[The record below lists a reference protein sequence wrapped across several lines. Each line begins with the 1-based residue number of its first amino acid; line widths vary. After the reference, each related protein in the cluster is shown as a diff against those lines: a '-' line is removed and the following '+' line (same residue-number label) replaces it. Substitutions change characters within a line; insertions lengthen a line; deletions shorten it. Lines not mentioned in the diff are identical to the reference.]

1 MNFFSE
7 HGHLCFSR
15 GKTRA
20 TKVLAIIMILSLLGG
35 ATACG
40 RTYSADAGDSHEE
53 TAADVQDSHEET
65 ETDTVTESDDD
76 TAPAVSATESGD
88 NGELEETEAPVLQE
102 TEASDE
108 KDNGEEDK
116 MKTKYDR
123 HGALHV
129 NNAGKLVDH
138 NGETVALHGYST
150 HGINLYDGYVNREFL
165 EYLRDEWHIDIIRLA
180 MYTAEENGYCACDEA
195 GKQHL
200 MDVIDTGVKA
210 ATELGLYVIIDWHI
224 LSDSNPKMHEDQAAD
239 FFDKVSQKYSAYGN
253 VFYEICN
260 EPNVDAT
267 WADVKDYASRII
279 PIIRNNDKY
288 SVILVGTPKWC
299 QRLDEA
305 VAEPITI
312 DDNIMYCLHF
322 YADTHRDDLRQVC
335 RDALNAKLPIFVSE
349 FGTCDASGNG
359 PHNADEA
366 DKWIKL
372 LDDNEISYVM
382 WNISNKD
389 ETSAM
394 IAPGCDKLNG
404 GYSDDELREP
414 AKWYRDILKAH

>member
-1 MNFFSE
+1 M
-7 HGHLCFSR
+7 
-15 GKTRA
+15 
-20 TKVLAIIMILSLLGG
+20 LAIIMILSLIGG

-40 RTYSADAGDSHEE
+40 KGKHADIVPDSEEAATDIAPE
-53 TAADVQDSHEET
+53 TAD
-65 ETDTVTESDDD
+65 DTVSE
-76 TAPAVSATESGD
+76 VSATEPEG
-88 NGELEETEAPVLQE
+88 NGESIENEAPVLQE
-102 TEASDE
+102 TESSDE
-108 KDNGEEDK
+108 TDNGEEDK
-116 MKTKYDR
+116 MKTKYDK

-138 NGETVALHGYST
+138 NGEVVALHGYST

-165 EYLRDEWHIDIIRLA
+165 EYMRDEWNIDIIRLA
-180 MYTAEENGYCACDEA
+180 MYTSEENGYCVGDEA
-195 GKQHL
+195 NKARL
-200 MDVIDTGVKA
+200 LDVIDRGVKT

-224 LSDSNPKMHEDQAAD
+224 LSDSNPRTYEDQAAD
-239 FFDKVSQKYSAYGN
+239 FFDKVSEKYAAYGN

-260 EPNVDAT
+260 EPNVEAT
-267 WADVKDYASRII
+267 WEDVRAYATRII
-279 PIIRNNDKY
+279 PVIRKHDKY
-288 SVILVGTPKWC
+288 SVILVGTPSWC

-305 VAEPITI
+305 VADPIKD
-312 DDNIMYCLHF
+312 DDNLMYCLHF
-322 YADTHRDDLRQVC
+322 YADTHKDDLRKVC
-335 RDALNAKLPIFVSE
+335 EDALKAKLPVFVSE

-366 DKWIKL
+366 NKWISL
-372 LDDNEISYVM
+372 LNENDISYVM

-414 AKWYRDILKAH
+414 AKWYRDILKDN

>member
-1 MNFFSE
+1 MSHNIF
-7 HGHLCFSR
+7 R
-15 GKTRA
+15 DP
-20 TKVLAIIMILSLLGG
+20 
-35 ATACG
+35 CG
-40 RTYSADAGDSHEE
+40 RTGKKRLRLTLVTILIAAALLGECMGCGRKIDADNPVNAEDLSTEAGAEDSGQTVHEDADETDPEAFVSDDGDAGQE
-53 TAADVQDSHEET
+53 
-65 ETDTVTESDDD
+65 
-76 TAPAVSATESGD
+76 AVSD
-88 NGELEETEAPVLQE
+88 APVLPE
-102 TEASDE
+102 AEDTDITEDR
-108 KDNGEEDK
+108 EDSK
-116 MKTKYDR
+116 LKTKYDK

-138 NGETVALHGYST
+138 NGEVVALHGYST

-165 EYLRDEWHIDIIRLA
+165 EYMRDEWHIDIIRLA
-180 MYTAEENGYCACDEA
+180 MYTSEENGYCGCDEA
-195 GKQHL
+195 GRQHL
-200 MDVIDTGVKA
+200 MDVIDRGVKT

-224 LSDSNPKMHEDQAAD
+224 LSDSNPKMHEDLAAD

-260 EPNVDAT
+260 EPNVGAT

-288 SVILVGTPKWC
+288 SVILVGTPEWC

-305 VAEPITI
+305 VADPITI
-312 DDNIMYCLHF
+312 DDNMMYCLHF
-322 YADTHRDDLRQVC
+322 YADTHRDNLRRVC
-335 RDALNAKLPIFVSE
+335 EEALKAKLPIFVSE

-359 PHNADEA
+359 PHNAQEA
-366 DKWIKL
+366 DKWIEL
-372 LDDNEISYVM
+372 LTANDISFVM

-404 GYSDDELREP
+404 GYSDDELRDP
-414 AKWYRDILKAH
+414 ARWYRDVMAR